1 MHMNLFDEV
10 LEISARLN
18 KAFPRQNPS
27 DDPEGLV
34 TVLIS
39 DDEFDAI
46 NAEAR
51 AAAASLRG
59 ETPDVSV
66 SNNFVIVKNVRW
78 LPRSSARADYE

>member
-1 MHMNLFDEV
+1 MILFDEV
-10 LEISARLN
+10 LEISARLH
-18 KAFPRQNPS
+18 KAFPCQNPS

-34 TVLIS
+34 TVLVS

-46 NAEAR
+46 NVEAH
-51 AAAASLRG
+51 AAATSFRG
-59 ETPDVSV
+59 ENPDVSV

>member
-1 MHMNLFDEV
+1 MTLFDEV
-10 LEISARLN
+10 LEISDRLN
-18 KAFPRQNPS
+18 KAFLRANPA

-34 TVLIS
+34 TVLVS

-46 NAEAR
+46 NGEAR
-51 AAAASLRG
+51 AAAASFSG
-59 ETPDVSV
+59 ETPDVGV